1 MMSSRRRIILT
12 GATGLVGKAVA
23 RQLTVLGY
31 EVVPFRSRHDG
42 ARGMNHMTG
51 HIDREA
57 LEGAFA
63 VIHLA
68 GEPIAQRWSADA
80 KDRILTSRRDGTRL
94 LAETLAGLKTKPEV
108 FVSMS
113 GVGRYGIRRTET
125 LTEASAVSTEGFL
138 GQVSADWELATEPAR
153 AAGIRTT
160 CLRTGVVLA
169 ASGGALRLMLPAF
182 RCGLGGPMGHGR
194 QQMSWIRLGDLVRL
208 MVWCLEQPS
217 LPPALNAVAPEPC
230 PQADFARALGKV
242 LRRPAFLPAPAWAVR
257 LLFGQMGEETV
268 LGDLR
273 VTPAAALAAG
283 FRFETPDLPSA
294 LARALGE

>member
-1 MMSSRRRIILT
+1 MTSRRRIILT

-23 RQLTVLGY
+23 RQLTALGD

-42 ARGMNHMTG
+42 AGGMNPLTG
-51 HIDREA
+51 HIDRGM

-68 GEPIAQRWSADA
+68 GEPIAQRWSAAA
-80 KDRILTSRRDGTRL
+80 KERILASRRDGTRL
-94 LAETLAGLKTKPEV
+94 LAETLAGLKTKPEI
-108 FVSMS
+108 FLSMS
-113 GVGRYGIRRTET
+113 GVGRYGIRRDET
-125 LTEASAVSTEGFL
+125 LTETSPVSTEGFL
-138 GQVSADWELATEPAR
+138 GEVSAAWELATEPAR

-169 ASGGALRLMLPAF
+169 ASGGALRMMLPAF
-182 RCGLGGPMGHGR
+182 RLGFGGPLGHGR

-208 MVWCLEQPS
+208 ILWCLDQPN
-217 LPPALNAVAPEPC
+217 LPPALNAVAPAPC
-230 PQADFARALGKV
+230 SQADFARALGNV
-242 LRRPAFLPAPAWAVR
+242 LRRPAILPAPAWAVR

-283 FRFETPDLPSA
+283 FRFETPDLPAA

>member
-1 MMSSRRRIILT
+1 MSSRRRIILT

-23 RQLTVLGY
+23 RQLAELGY
-31 EVVPFRSRHDG
+31 EVIPFRSRHDG
-42 ARGMNHMTG
+42 PGGMNHLSG
-51 HIDREA
+51 HIDRER

-68 GEPIAQRWSADA
+68 GEPIAQRWSAAA
-80 KDRILTSRRDGTRL
+80 KERILASRRDGTRL
-94 LAETLAGLKTKPEV
+94 LAEALAGLRTRPEV
-108 FVSMS
+108 FISMS
-113 GVGRYGIRRTET
+113 GVGRYGVRRDGT
-125 LTEASAVSTEGFL
+125 LSESSPLSTEGFL
-138 GQVSADWELATEPAR
+138 GEVSAAWENAVEPAR

-182 RCGLGGPMGHGR
+182 RCGLGGPIGSGR

-208 MVWCLEQPS
+208 ILWCLEQPS

-230 PQADFARALGKV
+230 PQADFARALGRV
-242 LRRPAFLPAPAWAVR
+242 LGRPAFLPAPAWAVR
-257 LLFGQMGEETV
+257 LLFGQMGDETV

-273 VTPAAALAAG
+273 VTPAAAMAAG

>member
-1 MMSSRRRIILT
+1 MSSRRRIILT
-12 GATGLVGKAVA
+12 GATGLVGKAVG
-23 RQLTVLGY
+23 RQLATLGY
-31 EVVPFRSRHDG
+31 EVIPLRSRHEG
-42 ARGMNHMTG
+42 PGGMNHLSG
-51 HIDREA
+51 HIDREM

-68 GEPIAQRWSADA
+68 GEPIAQRWSAAA
-80 KDRILTSRRDGTRL
+80 KERILASRRDGTRL
-94 LAETLAGLKTKPEV
+94 LADALSGLRTKPE
-108 FVSMS
+108 FFISMS
-113 GVGRYGIRRTET
+113 GVGRYGVRRTGT
-125 LTEASAVSTEGFL
+125 LTETSPLSTDGFL
-138 GQVSADWELATEPAR
+138 GEVSAAWENAVEPAR
-153 AAGIRTT
+153 TAGIRTT

-182 RCGLGGPMGHGR
+182 RCGLGGPIGSGR

-208 MVWCLEQPS
+208 IIWCLEQPT

-230 PQADFARALGKV
+230 PQADFARALGR
-242 LRRPAFLPAPAWAVR
+242 LLGRPAFLPTPAWAVR
-257 LLFGQMGEETV
+257 LLFGQMGDETV

-273 VTPAAALAAG
+273 VTPEAALAGG

>member
-1 MMSSRRRIILT
+1 MSEPRKVILT

-23 RQLTVLGY
+23 RQLGALGF
-31 EVVPFRSRHDG
+31 EVVPFRSRHEG
-42 ARGMNHMTG
+42 PGGMNHLTG
-51 HIDREA
+51 YIDRDA

-68 GEPIAQRWSADA
+68 GEPIAQRWSAAA
-80 KDRILTSRRDGTRL
+80 KERIMASRRDGTRL
-94 LAETLAGLKTKPEV
+94 LAEALAGLQTKPEV

-113 GVGRYGIRRTET
+113 GVGRYGIRRQET
-125 LTEASAVSTEGFL
+125 LTETSAVSSEGFL
-138 GQVSADWELATEPAR
+138 GEVSAAWEQAVEPAR

-169 ASGGALRLMLPAF
+169 ASGGALRMMLPAF
-182 RCGLGGPMGHGR
+182 RFGLGGPIGNGR
-194 QQMSWIRLGDLVRL
+194 QQMSWIGLGDLVRL
-208 MVWCLEQPS
+208 IVWCLDQPI
-217 LPPALNAVAPEPC
+217 LPPALNAVGPEPC
-230 PQADFARALGKV
+230 SQADFARALGKV

-257 LLFGQMGEETV
+257 LLFGQMGDETV

-273 VTPAAALAAG
+273 VTPEASLAAG

>member
-1 MMSSRRRIILT
+1 MVSPRRIILT
-12 GATGLVGKAVA
+12 GATGLVGQAVA
-23 RQLTVLGY
+23 RQLSAQGY

-42 ARGMNHMTG
+42 TGGMNHLTG
-51 HIDREA
+51 HIDRAA

-80 KDRILTSRRDGTRL
+80 KERIMASRRDGTRL
-94 LAETLAGLKTKPEV
+94 LAETLAGLLAKPEV
-108 FVSMS
+108 FISMS

-125 LTEASAVSTEGFL
+125 LTESSAVSTEGFL
-138 GQVSADWELATEPAR
+138 GEVSAAWELAVEPAR
-153 AAGIRTT
+153 TVGIRTT

-169 ASGGALRLMLPAF
+169 ASGGALRMMLPAF
-182 RCGLGGPMGHGR
+182 RCGLGGPIGNGR

-208 MVWCLEQPS
+208 VVWCLDQPS

-230 PQADFARALGKV
+230 PQGDFARALGKV
-242 LRRPAFLPAPAWAVR
+242 LHRPAFLPAPAWAVR
-257 LLFGQMGEETV
+257 LLFGQMGDETV

-283 FRFETPDLPSA
+283 FRFDTPDLPSA

>member
-1 MMSSRRRIILT
+1 MSAPRKVILT
-12 GATGLVGKAVA
+12 GATGLVGKAVS
-23 RQLTVLGY
+23 RQLASLGY
-31 EVVPFRSRHDG
+31 EVIPFRSRHDG
-42 ARGMNHMTG
+42 AGGMNHLTG
-51 HIDREA
+51 HIDRDV

-68 GEPIAQRWSADA
+68 GEPIAQRWSAAA
-80 KDRILTSRRDGTRL
+80 KERIMASRRDGTRL
-94 LAETLAGLKTKPEV
+94 LAEALAGLRAKPEL
-108 FVSMS
+108 FLSMS
-113 GVGRYGIRRTET
+113 GVGRYGIRRSET
-125 LTEASAVSTEGFL
+125 LTESSAVSSEGFL
-138 GQVSADWELATEPAR
+138 GEVSAAWEQAVEPAS

-169 ASGGALRLMLPAF
+169 ASSGALKVMLPAF
-182 RCGLGGPMGHGR
+182 RFGLGGPIGSGR

-208 MVWCLEQPS
+208 IAWCLDQPT

-242 LRRPAFLPAPAWAVR
+242 LRSPAFLPAPAWAVR
-257 LLFGQMGEETV
+257 LLFGQMGDETV

-283 FRFETPDLPSA
+283 FRFETPDLPTA

>member
-1 MMSSRRRIILT
+1 MSSRRRIILT

-23 RQLTVLGY
+23 RQLDAAGY

-42 ARGMNHMTG
+42 AGGMNHLTG
-51 HIDREA
+51 HIDRA
-57 LEGAFA
+57 TLEGAFA

-68 GEPIAQRWSADA
+68 GEPIAQRWSAAA
-80 KDRILTSRRDGTRL
+80 KERIMASRRDGTRL
-94 LAETLAGLKTKPEV
+94 LAETLAGLNTKPEL
-108 FVSMS
+108 FLSMS
-113 GVGRYGIRRTET
+113 GVGRYGIRRDET

-138 GQVSADWELATEPAR
+138 GEVSAAWELAVEPAR

-169 ASGGALRLMLPAF
+169 ASSGALRAMLPAF
-182 RCGLGGPMGHGR
+182 RCGLGGPIGHGR
-194 QQMSWIRLGDLVRL
+194 QQMSWIGLGDLVRL
-208 MVWCLEQPS
+208 IRWCLEQPT
-217 LPPALNAVAPEPC
+217 LPPALNAVGPAPC
-230 PQADFARALGKV
+230 AQADFARALGKV

-257 LLFGQMGEETV
+257 LLFGQMGDETV

>member
-1 MMSSRRRIILT
+1 MTSPRRIILT

-23 RQLTVLGY
+23 RQLGELGY
-31 EVVPFRSRHDG
+31 EVVPFRSRHEG
-42 ARGMNHMTG
+42 PGGMNHLNG
-51 HIDREA
+51 HIDRDA

-68 GEPIAQRWSADA
+68 GEPIAQRWTAAA
-80 KDRILTSRRDGTRL
+80 KERIMASRRDGTRL
-94 LAETLAGLKTKPEV
+94 LAEALAGLRTKPEV

-125 LTEASAVSTEGFL
+125 LTESSAVSSEGFL
-138 GQVSADWELATEPAR
+138 GEVSAAWEQAVEPAR

-169 ASGGALRLMLPAF
+169 ASSGALKVMLPAF
-182 RCGLGGPMGHGR
+182 RFGLGGPIGSGR

-208 MVWCLEQPS
+208 IAWCLDQPT
-217 LPPALNAVAPEPC
+217 LPPALNAVSPEPC

-257 LLFGQMGEETV
+257 LLFGQMGDETV
-268 LGDLR
+268 LGDLC

>member
-1 MMSSRRRIILT
+1 MIAPRKVILT

-23 RQLTVLGY
+23 KHLGALGY
-31 EVVPFRSRHDG
+31 AVVPFRSRHDG
-42 ARGMNHMTG
+42 PGGMNHLTG
-51 HIDREA
+51 QIDRTA

-68 GEPIAQRWSADA
+68 GEPIAQRWSAAA
-80 KDRILTSRRDGTRL
+80 KERIMASRRDGTRL
-94 LAETLAGLKTKPEV
+94 LAEALAGLQAKPEL
-108 FVSMS
+108 FLSMS
-113 GVGRYGIRRTET
+113 GVGRYGIRRQET
-125 LTEASAVSTEGFL
+125 LTETSSVSSEGFL
-138 GQVSADWELATEPAR
+138 GQVSAAWEQAVEPAR

-169 ASGGALRLMLPAF
+169 ASGGALRMMLPAF
-182 RCGLGGPMGHGR
+182 RLGLGGPIGNGR
-194 QQMSWIRLGDLVRL
+194 QQMSWIGLGDLVRL
-208 MVWCLEQPS
+208 IVWCLDQPT
-217 LPPALNAVAPEPC
+217 LPPALNAVGPEPC
-230 PQADFARALGKV
+230 SQADFARALGKV

-257 LLFGQMGEETV
+257 LLFGQMGDETV

-273 VTPAAALAAG
+273 VTPEASLAAG

>member
-1 MMSSRRRIILT
+1 MTSPRRIILT

-23 RQLTVLGY
+23 LRLSTLGY

-42 ARGMNHMTG
+42 VGGMNHLTG
-51 HIDREA
+51 HIDRAA

-68 GEPIAQRWSADA
+68 GEPIAQRWSAAA
-80 KDRILTSRRDGTRL
+80 KERIMASRRDGTRL
-94 LAETLAGLKTKPEV
+94 LAEALAGLRTKPEV

-138 GQVSADWELATEPAR
+138 GEVSAAWEQATEPAR

-169 ASGGALRLMLPAF
+169 ASSGALRMMLPAF
-182 RCGLGGPMGHGR
+182 RCGLGGPIGSGR

-208 MVWCLEQPS
+208 IVWCLDQPTLS
-217 LPPALNAVAPEPC
+217 PALNAVAPEPC
-230 PQADFARALGKV
+230 QQADFARALGKV
-242 LRRPAFLPAPAWAVR
+242 VHRPAFLPAPAWAVR
-257 LLFGQMGEETV
+257 LLFGQMGDETV
-268 LGDLR
+268 LGDLG
-273 VTPAAALAAG
+273 VMPAAVLAAG

>member
-1 MMSSRRRIILT
+1 M
-12 GATGLVGKAVA
+12 VGKAVA
-23 RQLTVLGY
+23 RRLVAGGY

-42 ARGMNHMTG
+42 PLGMNHLTG
-51 HIDREA
+51 HIDRAA

-68 GEPIAQRWSADA
+68 GEPIAQRWSAA
-80 KDRILTSRRDGTRL
+80 AMERIMSSRRDGTRL
-94 LAETLAGLKTKPEV
+94 LAETLAGLRAKPML
-108 FVSMS
+108 FLAMS

-138 GQVSADWELATEPAR
+138 GEVSAAWEEATGPAR

-169 ASGGALRLMLPAF
+169 ASSGALRAMLPAF
-182 RCGLGGPMGHGR
+182 RCGLGGPIGHGR
-194 QQMSWIRLGDLVRL
+194 QRMSWIGLGDLARL
-208 MVWCLEQPS
+208 ILWCLEQPN
-217 LPPALNAVAPEPC
+217 LPPALNAVAPEPSA
-230 PQADFARALGKV
+230 QADFARALGKI
-242 LRRPAFLPAPAWAVR
+242 LRRPAFLPTPAWAVR
-257 LLFGQMGEETV
+257 LLFGQMGDETV

-273 VTPAAALAAG
+273 VTPAAASAAG
-283 FRFETPDLPSA
+283 FRFETPDLPAA

>member
-1 MMSSRRRIILT
+1 MSSRRRIILT

-23 RQLTVLGY
+23 RQLAALGY
-31 EVVPFRSRHDG
+31 EVIPFRSRHDG
-42 ARGMNHMTG
+42 PGGMNHLSG
-51 HIDREA
+51 HIDREM

-68 GEPIAQRWSADA
+68 GEPIAQRWSAAA
-80 KDRILTSRRDGTRL
+80 KQRILASRRDGTRL
-94 LAETLAGLKTKPEV
+94 LAEALAGLRTKPEV
-108 FVSMS
+108 FISMS
-113 GVGRYGIRRTET
+113 GVGRYGVRRDGMLTET
-125 LTEASAVSTEGFL
+125 SPLSTEGFL
-138 GQVSADWELATEPAR
+138 GEVSAAWENAVEPAR

-169 ASGGALRLMLPAF
+169 ASGGALKLMLPAF
-182 RCGLGGPMGHGR
+182 RCGLGGPIGSGR

-208 MVWCLEQPS
+208 ILWCLEQPS
-217 LPPALNAVAPEPC
+217 LPPALNAVAPEPS
-230 PQADFARALGKV
+230 PQADFARALGHV
-242 LRRPAFLPAPAWAVR
+242 LGRPAFLPAPAWAVR
-257 LLFGQMGEETV
+257 LLFGQMGDETI

-273 VTPAAALAAG
+273 VTPAAAMAAG

>member
-1 MMSSRRRIILT
+1 MSAPRKVILT

-23 RQLTVLGY
+23 RQLASVGY
-31 EVVPFRSRHDG
+31 AVVPFRSRHDG
-42 ARGMNHMTG
+42 PDGMNHLNS
-51 HIDREA
+51 HIDRDA

-68 GEPIAQRWSADA
+68 GEPIAQRWTAAA
-80 KDRILTSRRDGTRL
+80 KERIMASRRDGTRL
-94 LAETLAGLKTKPEV
+94 LAEALAGLRTKPEV

-113 GVGRYGIRRTET
+113 GVGRYGIRRSET
-125 LTEASAVSTEGFL
+125 LTESSAVSSEGFL
-138 GQVSADWELATEPAR
+138 GEVSAAWEQAVEPAR

-169 ASGGALRLMLPAF
+169 ASSGALKVMLPAF
-182 RCGLGGPMGHGR
+182 RFGLGGPIGSGR

-208 MVWCLEQPS
+208 IAWCLDQPT

-242 LRRPAFLPAPAWAVR
+242 LRRPALLPAPAWAVR
-257 LLFGQMGEETV
+257 LLFGQMGDETV

>member
-1 MMSSRRRIILT
+1 MSAPRKVILT

-23 RQLTVLGY
+23 RQLASVGY
-31 EVVPFRSRHDG
+31 AVVPFRSRHDG
-42 ARGMNHMTG
+42 PGGMNHLNS
-51 HIDREA
+51 HIDRDA

-68 GEPIAQRWSADA
+68 GEPIAQRWTAAA
-80 KDRILTSRRDGTRL
+80 KERIMASRRDGTRL
-94 LAETLAGLKTKPEV
+94 LAEALAGLRAKPEL
-108 FVSMS
+108 FLSMS
-113 GVGRYGIRRTET
+113 GVGRYGIRRSET
-125 LTEASAVSTEGFL
+125 LTESSAVSSEGFL
-138 GQVSADWELATEPAR
+138 GEVSAAWEQAVEPAR
-153 AAGIRTT
+153 SAGIRTT

-169 ASGGALRLMLPAF
+169 ASSGALKVMLPAF
-182 RCGLGGPMGHGR
+182 RFGLGGPIGSGR

-208 MVWCLEQPS
+208 IAWCLDQPT

-257 LLFGQMGEETV
+257 LLFGQMGDETV

>member
-1 MMSSRRRIILT
+1 MSAPRKVILT
-12 GATGLVGKAVA
+12 GATGLVGKAVG
-23 RQLTVLGY
+23 RQLTALGY

-42 ARGMNHMTG
+42 AGGMNHLTG
-51 HIDREA
+51 HIDRDA

-68 GEPIAQRWSADA
+68 GEPISQRWSAVA
-80 KDRILTSRRDGTRL
+80 KERILTSRRDGTRL
-94 LAETLAGLKTKPEV
+94 LAETLAGLKSKPEL
-108 FVSMS
+108 FLSMS
-113 GVGRYGIRRTET
+113 GVGRYGIRRSGT

-138 GQVSADWELATEPAR
+138 GEVSAAWEQATEPAR

-160 CLRTGVVLA
+160 WLRTGVVLA

-182 RCGLGGPMGHGR
+182 RFGLGGPIGHGR

-208 MVWCLEQPS
+208 IVWCLGQPG
-217 LPPALNAVAPEPC
+217 LPPAVNAVAPEPC
-230 PQADFARALGKV
+230 SQADFARTLGKV

-257 LLFGQMGEETV
+257 LLFGQMGDETV

-273 VTPAAALAAG
+273 VTPAAAVAAG
-283 FRFETPDLPSA
+283 FRFETPDLPAA

>member
-1 MMSSRRRIILT
+1 MSAPRKVILT

-23 RQLTVLGY
+23 RQLAALGY

-42 ARGMNHMTG
+42 AGSMNHRTG
-51 HIDREA
+51 HIDRDA

-68 GEPIAQRWSADA
+68 GEPISQRWSAAA
-80 KDRILTSRRDGTRL
+80 KERILTSRRDGTRL
-94 LAETLAGLKTKPEV
+94 LAQTLASLRNKPQL
-108 FVSMS
+108 FLSMS
-113 GVGRYGIRRTET
+113 GVGRYGIRRNET
-125 LTEASAVSTEGFL
+125 LTEASTVSTEGFL
-138 GQVSADWELATEPAR
+138 GEVSAAWEQATEPAR

-160 CLRTGVVLA
+160 WLRTGVVLA
-169 ASGGALRLMLPAF
+169 ASSGALRLMLPAF
-182 RCGLGGPMGHGR
+182 RCGLGGPIGHGR

-208 MVWCLEQPS
+208 IAWCLEQPT

-230 PQADFARALGKV
+230 AQADFARALGKV
-242 LRRPAFLPAPAWAVR
+242 LHRPAFLPAPAWAVR
-257 LLFGQMGEETV
+257 LLFGQMGDETV

>member
-1 MMSSRRRIILT
+1 MTSPRRIILT

-23 RQLTVLGY
+23 RQLGELGY
-31 EVVPFRSRHDG
+31 EVVPFRSRHEG
-42 ARGMNHMTG
+42 PGGMNHLNG
-51 HIDREA
+51 HIDRDA

-68 GEPIAQRWSADA
+68 GEPIAQRWTAAA
-80 KDRILTSRRDGTRL
+80 KERIMASRRDGTRL
-94 LAETLAGLKTKPEV
+94 LAEALAGLRTKPEV

-125 LTEASAVSTEGFL
+125 LTESSAVSSEGFL
-138 GQVSADWELATEPAR
+138 GEVSAAWDQAVEPAR
-153 AAGIRTT
+153 AAGIRTI

-169 ASGGALRLMLPAF
+169 ASSGALKVMLPAF
-182 RCGLGGPMGHGR
+182 RFGLGGPIGSGR

-208 MVWCLEQPS
+208 IAWCLDQPT
-217 LPPALNAVAPEPC
+217 LPPALNAVSPEPC

-257 LLFGQMGEETV
+257 LLFGQMGDETV
-268 LGDLR
+268 LGDLC

>member
-1 MMSSRRRIILT
+1 MSEPRKVILT

-23 RQLTVLGY
+23 RQLGVLGF

-42 ARGMNHMTG
+42 PGAMNHLTG
-51 HIDREA
+51 HIDRDA

-68 GEPIAQRWSADA
+68 GEPIAQRWSAAA
-80 KDRILTSRRDGTRL
+80 KERIMASRRDGTRL
-94 LAETLAGLKTKPEV
+94 LAEALAGLRTKPEV

-113 GVGRYGIRRTET
+113 GVGRYGIRRQET
-125 LTEASAVSTEGFL
+125 LTESSAVSSEGFL
-138 GQVSADWELATEPAR
+138 GEVSAAWEQAVEPAR

-169 ASGGALRLMLPAF
+169 ASGGALRMMLPAF
-182 RCGLGGPMGHGR
+182 RFGLGGPIGNGR
-194 QQMSWIRLGDLVRL
+194 QQMSWIGLGDLVRL
-208 MVWCLEQPS
+208 IVWCLDQPI
-217 LPPALNAVAPEPC
+217 LPPALNAVGPEPC
-230 PQADFARALGKV
+230 SQADFARALGKV

-257 LLFGQMGEETV
+257 LLFGQMGDETV

-273 VTPAAALAAG
+273 VTPEAALAKG

>member
-1 MMSSRRRIILT
+1 MSAPRKVILT
-12 GATGLVGKAVA
+12 GATGLVGKAVS
-23 RQLTVLGY
+23 RQLASLGY
-31 EVVPFRSRHDG
+31 EVIPFRSRHDG
-42 ARGMNHMTG
+42 AGGMNHLTG
-51 HIDREA
+51 HIDRDA

-68 GEPIAQRWSADA
+68 GEPIAQRWSAAA
-80 KDRILTSRRDGTRL
+80 KERIMASRRDGTRL
-94 LAETLAGLKTKPEV
+94 LAEALAGLRAKPEL
-108 FVSMS
+108 FLSMS
-113 GVGRYGIRRTET
+113 GVGRYGIRRSET
-125 LTEASAVSTEGFL
+125 LTESSAVSSEGFL
-138 GQVSADWELATEPAR
+138 GEVSAAWEQAVEPAS

-169 ASGGALRLMLPAF
+169 ASSGALKVMLPAF
-182 RCGLGGPMGHGR
+182 RFGLGGPIGSGR

-208 MVWCLEQPS
+208 IAWCLDQPT

-230 PQADFARALGKV
+230 PQADFAHALGKV

-257 LLFGQMGEETV
+257 LLFGQMGDETV

>member
-1 MMSSRRRIILT
+1 MTSRRRIILT
-12 GATGLVGKAVA
+12 GATGLVGKALA
-23 RQLTVLGY
+23 LQLGALGY

-42 ARGMNHMTG
+42 AGGMNHLTG
-51 HIDREA
+51 HIDRAA

-68 GEPIAQRWSADA
+68 GEPISQRWSAAA
-80 KDRILTSRRDGTRL
+80 KERIMASRRDGTRI
-94 LAETLAGLKTKPEV
+94 LAEALAGLRTKPEL
-108 FVSMS
+108 FLSMS
-113 GVGRYGIRRTET
+113 GVGRYGIRRSET
-125 LTEASAVSTEGFL
+125 LTESSAVSSEGFL
-138 GQVSADWELATEPAR
+138 GEVSAGWEQAVEPAL

-160 CLRTGVVLA
+160 WLRTGVVLA
-169 ASGGALRLMLPAF
+169 ASSGALRLMLPAF
-182 RCGLGGPMGHGR
+182 RCGLGGPIGSGR

-208 MVWCLEQPS
+208 IVWCLDQPT

-242 LRRPAFLPAPAWAVR
+242 LHRPAFLPAPAWAVR
-257 LLFGQMGEETV
+257 LLFGQMGDETV

>member
-1 MMSSRRRIILT
+1 MSAPRKVILT

-23 RQLTVLGY
+23 RQLASVGY
-31 EVVPFRSRHDG
+31 AVVPFRSRHDG
-42 ARGMNHMTG
+42 PGGMNHLNS
-51 HIDREA
+51 HIDRDA

-68 GEPIAQRWSADA
+68 GEPIAQRWTAAA
-80 KDRILTSRRDGTRL
+80 KERIMASRRDGTRL
-94 LAETLAGLKTKPEV
+94 LAEALAGLRTKPEL
-108 FVSMS
+108 FLSMS

-125 LTEASAVSTEGFL
+125 LTESSVVSSEGFL
-138 GQVSADWELATEPAR
+138 GEVSAAWEQAVEPAR
-153 AAGIRTT
+153 SAGIRTT

-169 ASGGALRLMLPAF
+169 ASSGALKVMLPAF
-182 RCGLGGPMGHGR
+182 RFGLGGPIGSGR

-208 MVWCLEQPS
+208 IAWCLDQPT

-257 LLFGQMGEETV
+257 LLFGQMGDETV

>member
-1 MMSSRRRIILT
+1 MSAPRKVILT

-23 RQLTVLGY
+23 RQLAALGY

-42 ARGMNHMTG
+42 AGSMNHLTG
-51 HIDREA
+51 HIDRDA

-68 GEPIAQRWSADA
+68 GEPISQRWSAAA
-80 KDRILTSRRDGTRL
+80 KERILTSRRDGTRL
-94 LAETLAGLKTKPEV
+94 LAQTLASLRNKPQL
-108 FVSMS
+108 FLSMS
-113 GVGRYGIRRTET
+113 GVGRYGIRRNET
-125 LTEASAVSTEGFL
+125 LTEASTVSTEGFL
-138 GQVSADWELATEPAR
+138 GEVSAAWEQATEPAR

-160 CLRTGVVLA
+160 WLRTGVVLA
-169 ASGGALRLMLPAF
+169 ASSGALRLMLPAF
-182 RCGLGGPMGHGR
+182 RCGLGGPIGHGR

-208 MVWCLEQPS
+208 IAWCLEQPT

-230 PQADFARALGKV
+230 AQADFARALGKV
-242 LRRPAFLPAPAWAVR
+242 LHRPAFLPAPAWAVR
-257 LLFGQMGEETV
+257 LLFGQMGDETV

-283 FRFETPDLPSA
+283 FRFETPDLPAA

>member
-1 MMSSRRRIILT
+1 MIEPRKVILT

-23 RQLTVLGY
+23 RQLGVLGF
-31 EVVPFRSRHDG
+31 EVVPFRSRHEG
-42 ARGMNHMTG
+42 PGGMNHLTG
-51 HIDREA
+51 HIDRDA

-68 GEPIAQRWSADA
+68 GEPIAQRWSAVA
-80 KDRILTSRRDGTRL
+80 KERIMASRRDGTRL
-94 LAETLAGLKTKPEV
+94 LAEALAGLQTKPEV

-113 GVGRYGIRRTET
+113 GVGRYGIRRQET
-125 LTEASAVSTEGFL
+125 LTETSSVSSEGFL
-138 GQVSADWELATEPAR
+138 GQVSAAWEQAVEPAR

-169 ASGGALRLMLPAF
+169 ASGGALRMMLPAF
-182 RCGLGGPMGHGR
+182 RFGLGGPIGNGR
-194 QQMSWIRLGDLVRL
+194 QQMSWIGLGDLVRL
-208 MVWCLEQPS
+208 IVWCLDQPI
-217 LPPALNAVAPEPC
+217 LPPALNAVGPEPC
-230 PQADFARALGKV
+230 SQADFARALGKV

-257 LLFGQMGEETV
+257 LLFGQMGDETV

-273 VTPAAALAAG
+273 VTPEAALAAG

>member
-1 MMSSRRRIILT
+1 MSEPRKVILT

-23 RQLTVLGY
+23 RQLGALGF
-31 EVVPFRSRHDG
+31 EVVPFRSRHEG
-42 ARGMNHMTG
+42 PGGMNHLTG
-51 HIDREA
+51 YIDRDA

-68 GEPIAQRWSADA
+68 GEPIAQRWSAAA
-80 KDRILTSRRDGTRL
+80 KERIMASRRDGTRL
-94 LAETLAGLKTKPEV
+94 LAEALAGLRTKPEV

-113 GVGRYGIRRTET
+113 GVGRYGIRREET
-125 LTEASAVSTEGFL
+125 LTETSAVSSEGFL
-138 GQVSADWELATEPAR
+138 GEVSAAWEQAVEPAR

-169 ASGGALRLMLPAF
+169 ASGGALRMMLPAF
-182 RCGLGGPMGHGR
+182 RFGLGGPIGNGR
-194 QQMSWIRLGDLVRL
+194 QQMSWIGLGDLVRL
-208 MVWCLEQPS
+208 IVWCLDQPT
-217 LPPALNAVAPEPC
+217 LPPALNAVGPEPC
-230 PQADFARALGKV
+230 SQADFARALGKV

-257 LLFGQMGEETV
+257 LLFGQMGDETV

-273 VTPAAALAAG
+273 VTPEAALAAG

>member
-1 MMSSRRRIILT
+1 MSAPRKVILT

-23 RQLTVLGY
+23 RQLAALGY

-42 ARGMNHMTG
+42 AGGMNHLTG
-51 HIDREA
+51 HIDRDA

-68 GEPIAQRWSADA
+68 GEPISQRWSAAA
-80 KDRILTSRRDGTRL
+80 KERILTSRRDGTRL
-94 LAETLAGLKTKPEV
+94 LAQTLASLRNKPQL
-108 FVSMS
+108 FLSMS
-113 GVGRYGIRRTET
+113 GVGRYGIRRNET
-125 LTEASAVSTEGFL
+125 LTEASTVSTEGFL
-138 GQVSADWELATEPAR
+138 GEVSAAWEQATEPAR

-160 CLRTGVVLA
+160 WLRTGVVLA
-169 ASGGALRLMLPAF
+169 ASSGALRLMLPAF
-182 RCGLGGPMGHGR
+182 RCGLGGPIGHGR

-208 MVWCLEQPS
+208 IAWCLEQPT

-230 PQADFARALGKV
+230 AQADFARALGKV
-242 LRRPAFLPAPAWAVR
+242 LHRPAFLPAPAWAVR
-257 LLFGQMGEETV
+257 LLFGQMGDETV

-283 FRFETPDLPSA
+283 FRFETPDLPAA

>member
-1 MMSSRRRIILT
+1 MTSPRRIILT

-23 RQLTVLGY
+23 RQLGELGY
-31 EVVPFRSRHDG
+31 EVVPFRSRHEG
-42 ARGMNHMTG
+42 PGGMNHLNG
-51 HIDREA
+51 HIDRDA

-68 GEPIAQRWSADA
+68 GEPIAQRWTAAA
-80 KDRILTSRRDGTRL
+80 KERIMASRRDGTRL
-94 LAETLAGLKTKPEV
+94 LAEALAGLRTKPEV

-125 LTEASAVSTEGFL
+125 LTESSAVSSEGFL
-138 GQVSADWELATEPAR
+138 GEVSAAWEQAVEPAR

-169 ASGGALRLMLPAF
+169 ASSGALKVMLPAF
-182 RCGLGGPMGHGR
+182 RFGLGGPIGSGR

-208 MVWCLEQPS
+208 IAWCLDQPT
-217 LPPALNAVAPEPC
+217 LPPALNAVSPEPC

-257 LLFGQMGEETV
+257 LLFGQMGDETV
-268 LGDLR
+268 LGDLC
-273 VTPAAALAAG
+273 VTPSAALAAG